1 MGDKSLQKRNLI
13 VESAR
18 EVFFRCGYKGVT
30 MKDIVEECGISRG
43 GLYLYFSNTKELF
56 EAVLE
61 QEEQTLSVV
70 LESSAAKEASP
81 GEILLMYLE
90 EQKKEILKKKG
101 NLTVATYEYLFENKL
116 SNADTPIKKRFDE
129 NIKALEKLIE
139 NGVAEEW
146 MICESPADAARNIV
160 YAIEG
165 MKVAAQTMEV
175 TAKTLD
181 RQIAYIMGTL
191 GMVIK
196 E

>member
-18 EVFFRCGYKGVT
+18 EVFFRHGYKGVT
-30 MKDIVEECGISRG
+30 MKDIVEACGISRG

-70 LESSAAKEASP
+70 LESSAAKDASP

-116 SNADTPIKKRFDE
+116 SNTDTPIKKRFDE
-129 NIKALEKLIE
+129 NVKALEKLIT

-146 MICESPADAARNIV
+146 MICESPADAAKNIV

>member
-30 MKDIVEECGISRG
+30 MKDIVEACGISRG

-129 NIKALEKLIE
+129 NVKVLEKLIE

-146 MICESPADAARNIV
+146 MICESPSDAAKNIV

-165 MKVAAQTMEV
+165 MKVTAQTTEV
-175 TAKTLD
+175 TAKALD

>member
-70 LESSAAKEASP
+70 LESSAAKDASP

-116 SNADTPIKKRFDE
+116 SNTDTPIKKRFDE
-129 NIKALEKLIE
+129 NVKALEKLIT

-146 MICESPADAARNIV
+146 MICESPADAAKNIV

>member
-1 MGDKSLQKRNLI
+1 MSDKSLQKRNLI

-30 MKDIVEECGISRG
+30 MKDIVEACGISRG

-101 NLTVATYEYLFENKL
+101 NLTAATYEYLFENKL
-116 SNADTPIKKRFDE
+116 SNTDTPIKKRFDE
-129 NIKALEKLIE
+129 NVKALEKLIAK
-139 NGVAEEW
+139 GVAEEW

-165 MKVAAQTMEV
+165 MKVAAQTMDV

-181 RQIAYIMGTL
+181 QQIAYIMGTL